1 MNFYDLSAVKM
12 NGETVSMSDFKGKVV
27 IVVNTASKC
36 GFTPQFEGLEKLY
49 ENYKDQGLEI
59 LGFPCNQFANQDA
72 GENSENNEFCQLNYG
87 VTIPKFQKIK
97 VNGKEAHPLYQFLK
111 KEAKGALS
119 GTIKWNFTK
128 FLIDR
133 EGNVIERFAPKT
145 EPKEM
150 EEEIQKLL

>member
-1 MNFYDLSAVKM
+1 
-12 NGETVSMSDFKGKVV
+12 
-27 IVVNTASKC
+27 
-36 GFTPQFEGLEKLY
+36 
-49 ENYKDQGLEI
+49 
-59 LGFPCNQFANQDA
+59 
-72 GENSENNEFCQLNYG
+72 
-87 VTIPKFQKIK
+87 
-97 VNGKEAHPLYQFLK
+97 K